1 MRFLSRSSS
10 SFLVREDKDNV
21 WQDEGVRERL
31 WESFF
36 ASRSPSLRFCTLP
49 RGSVPHV
56 EYYRAEK
63 RKGSAYCFSQQ
74 YEMKVVQTLARDLP
88 WNFHVCLVLPIIFKP
103 SNSSSPPEYNLHK
116 NSLVPRRPVR
126 LSCIRGVRFSHLF
139 VRKRQH
145 GSRGYAIVY

>member
-1 MRFLSRSSS
+1 MARRGGARKIMGVLFRLTIPFIQVLSTTKG
-10 SFLVREDKDNV
+10 LGTACGVLQGREKKK
-21 WQDEGVRERL
+21 E
-31 WESFF
+31 
-36 ASRSPSLRFCTLP
+36 
-49 RGSVPHV
+49 
-56 EYYRAEK
+56 
-63 RKGSAYCFSQQ
+63 SAYCFGQQ

>member
-1 MRFLSRSSS
+1 MARRGGARKIMGVLFRLTIPFTQVLSTTKG
-10 SFLVREDKDNV
+10 LGTACGVLQGREKKK
-21 WQDEGVRERL
+21 
-31 WESFF
+31 
-36 ASRSPSLRFCTLP
+36 
-49 RGSVPHV
+49 
-56 EYYRAEK
+56 EK
-63 RKGSAYCFSQQ
+63 KSAYCFGQQ

>member
-1 MRFLSRSSS
+1 MCGKTRR
-10 SFLVREDKDNV
+10 RAKDYGNPFSTH
-21 WQDEGVRERL
+21 DPL
-31 WESFF
+31 HS
-36 ASRSPSLRFCTLP
+36 
-49 RGSVPHV
+49 GSVHYQ
-56 EYYRAEK
+56 EARYRMWSTTGQRKE
-63 RKGSAYCFSQQ
+63 KGSAYCFGQQ

-103 SNSSSPPEYNLHK
+103 SNSLQK

>member
-1 MRFLSRSSS
+1 MCGKTRR
-10 SFLVREDKDNV
+10 RAKDYGNPFSTH
-21 WQDEGVRERL
+21 DPL
-31 WESFF
+31 HS
-36 ASRSPSLRFCTLP
+36 
-49 RGSVPHV
+49 GSVHYQ
-56 EYYRAEK
+56 EARYRMWSTTGQRKE
-63 RKGSAYCFSQQ
+63 KGSAYCFGQQ

-103 SNSSSPPEYNLHK
+103 SNSLQK

-145 GSRGYAIVY
+145 RSRGYAMVY

>member
-1 MRFLSRSSS
+1 MCGKTRR
-10 SFLVREDKDNV
+10 RAKDYGNPFSTH
-21 WQDEGVRERL
+21 DPL
-31 WESFF
+31 HS
-36 ASRSPSLRFCTLP
+36 
-49 RGSVPHV
+49 GSVHYQ
-56 EYYRAEK
+56 EARYRMWSTTGQRKE
-63 RKGSAYCFSQQ
+63 KGSAYCFGQQ

-103 SNSSSPPEYNLHK
+103 SNSSSPPEYNLQK